1 MQQPRQQ
8 QPHRPLA
15 AWQQPSST
23 SSSWSAPQRDR
34 HDFGM
39 WGHGAF
45 GPGQPSGD
53 WNVSA
58 QEFVPSGGL
67 KQGDISAIWRPG
79 EGNQEGPP
87 GCVNQMGPQGKG
99 MGKMSYPRG
108 QCLQFAGL
116 VPAPCG
122 VPCGWSPTMGLGVR
136 PPGVPHGT
144 VAVGGHGMNFHGR
157 WFDGPDAL
165 MSPAPPGPTQLA
177 FGGMEGDASSD
188 LDRVQPPGFL
198 ALWRLEGS
206 YTVAELA
213 RDPLEYDFEP
223 EEVVSCDVAGAFG
236 FYFKRFSEAK
246 SLEVALD
253 KLQPPN
259 KVLTKC
265 KAEYNIKVLS
275 QLKDVDAPPCSP
287 KDWLDGDLPPPCLKT
302 AMLKKW
308 AGLMQG

>member
-15 AWQQPSST
+15 AWQQPSRT
-23 SSSWSAPQRDR
+23 SSSWSAPQRDSR
-34 HDFGM
+34 DFGM

-53 WNVSA
+53 WSVSA

-108 QCLQFAGL
+108 PCLQFAVL
-116 VPAPCG
+116 APAPWG
-122 VPCGWSPTMGLGVR
+122 VPCGWNPTMGLGVR

-157 WFDGPDAL
+157 WFDGPDAF

-188 LDRVQPPGFL
+188 LDRSGTWEGPPVPLLLDELREFPHAQPF
-198 ALWRLEGS
+198 R
-206 YTVAELA
+206 
-213 RDPLEYDFEP
+213 PLE
-223 EEVVSCDVAGAFG
+223 
-236 FYFKRFSEAK
+236 
-246 SLEVALD
+246 
-253 KLQPPN
+253 
-259 KVLTKC
+259 
-265 KAEYNIKVLS
+265 
-275 QLKDVDAPPCSP
+275 
-287 KDWLDGDLPPPCLKT
+287 
-302 AMLKKW
+302 
-308 AGLMQG
+308 